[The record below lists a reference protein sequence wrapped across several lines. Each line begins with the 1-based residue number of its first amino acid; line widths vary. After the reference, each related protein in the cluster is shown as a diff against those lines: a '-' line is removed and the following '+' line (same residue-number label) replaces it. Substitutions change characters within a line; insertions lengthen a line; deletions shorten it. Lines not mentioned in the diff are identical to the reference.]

1 MTPPQLQA
9 CYFAS
14 TGDADIRQ
22 WSSLARV
29 LAFTSAQHCPDW
41 TRRILSIRPSK
52 VASAI
57 NRRSHINNSQK
68 LEHWCDLIAAAPLGE
83 RILLIDADTAI
94 LRPLDDIWE
103 RDFDVA
109 YTERDRSVMRFP
121 INGGVL
127 FVRVTE
133 AAKAFV
139 EAWRLEN
146 RRMLTLK
153 DWRATYGV
161 FGGINQAAF
170 MVTLKRRAD
179 FGAAALAL
187 PCREWNCEDSSWRTF
202 DPARTRILHVKSEL
216 KRNVFSRYAPIRGDL
231 QPLVAI
237 WRQLDKD
244 AAGAAAVSA

>member
-1 MTPPQLQA
+1 MTAPQLQA
-9 CYFAS
+9 CYFPGAA
-14 TGDADIRQ
+14 DADIRQ

-29 LAFTSAQHCPDW
+29 LTHTAAQHCPTW
-41 TRRILSIRPSK
+41 TRTILAISPPK
-52 VASAI
+52 VTSAI
-57 NRRSHINNSQK
+57 NRRSHISNSQK

-103 RDFDVA
+103 RDFDLA
-109 YTERDRSVMRFP
+109 YTERDRSVTRFP

-127 FVRVTE
+127 FVRVSE
-133 AAKAFV
+133 SAKAFV

-170 MVTLKRRAD
+170 MVTLKRRKD
-179 FGAAALAL
+179 FGTAALAL
-187 PCREWNCEDSSWRTF
+187 PCREWNCEDSSWRKF
-202 DPARTRILHVKSEL
+202 DKATTRILHVKSEL
-216 KRNVFSRYAPIRGDL
+216 KRNAFSRYAPIRGDL
-231 QPLVAI
+231 QPLVTI
-237 WRQLDKD
+237 WRQLDTQ
-244 AAGAAAVSA
+244 AAAAAPA